1 VLAGAGWSQASA
13 CGRPAL
19 RAHER
24 AQAARHSRTAFMLE
38 IYTSADDA
46 RREAINRLN
55 ASLKG
60 AQDERL

>member
-1 VLAGAGWSQASA
+1 
-13 CGRPAL
+13 
-19 RAHER
+19 
-24 AQAARHSRTAFMLE
+24 MLE